1 VTHTSLA
8 RSDAAVLPARFR
20 WPEASRS
27 ACMFTFDLDAE
38 SVILALN
45 AGYASMPSLMS
56 HSAYEPLVA
65 VPRILEILRHHS
77 VTATFFVTGLTAD
90 LYPDVVRR
98 IAAGGHE
105 VAWHSQEHKRPP
117 AMTREYHRRDLER
130 GVETIERL
138 TGTRPDGYRAPQFD
152 QSLDVLDL
160 LPELGYR
167 YDSSLLEDDVP
178 YLIETASG
186 TLVQLP
192 LHSSL
197 SDWGQFGFISLTD
210 EDMGDALETPRKLHE
225 IWTGEFDAMREEGCL
240 TIFTAHPL
248 LSGRPAR
255 ARTLEAVI
263 CHVKAAG
270 DAWIATGREVA
281 GYAQEVI
288 PASDT
293 RRVCSALDPQ
303 YAQRMATSRA

>member
-1 VTHTSLA
+1 
-8 RSDAAVLPARFR
+8 
-20 WPEASRS
+20 
-27 ACMFTFDLDAE
+27 MFTFDLDGE
-38 SVILALN
+38 SVILALDSR
-45 AGYASMPSLMS
+45 YAAMPSLMS

-65 VPRILEILRHHS
+65 VPRILAILRHHS

-98 IAAGGHE
+98 IAADGHE

-117 AMTREYHRRDLER
+117 SMTRDYHLRDLEL

-138 TGTRPDGYRAPQFD
+138 TGKRPEGYRAPQFD

-167 YDSSLLEDDVP
+167 YDSSLMEDDVP
-178 YLIETASG
+178 YLIDTASG

-197 SDWGQFGFISLTD
+197 SDWGQFGFFSLTD
-210 EDMGDALETPRKLHE
+210 EDMGHALETPRKLYE

-240 TIFTAHPL
+240 TIFTTHPL

-263 CHVKAAG
+263 LHVKAAG
-270 DAWIATGREVA
+270 DAWIATGAEVA
-281 GYAQEVI
+281 SHARETI
-288 PASDT
+288 PAGDT
-293 RRVCSALDPQ
+293 RRVCSALDPE
-303 YAQRMATSRA
+303 YSQRVATSSRA